1 MSNPI
6 KAVMLVTGEELIGEL
21 KERVEQTDVHVF
33 RKPRVVAVMRNNTGQ
48 QGLALVPW
56 TKSDLDATVEINKSQ
71 CVSQPFDPIQEI
83 KAAYLQETSGIQLAS
98 SLPPSGGNGG
108 SIMQ

>member
-21 KERVEQTDVHVF
+21 KEHVQSSDVHMF
-33 RKPRVVAVMRNNTGQ
+33 RKPRVVAVMRNNAGQ

-56 TKSDLDATVEINKSQ
+56 TKSDLDATVEVNKSQ
-71 CVSQPFDPIQEI
+71 CVSQPFDPIQEV
-83 KAAYLQETSGIQLAS
+83 KRAYVQETSGIELANTM
-98 SLPPSGGNGG
+98 PQTAANG
-108 SIMQ
+108 SIIQ